1 MELTQQTL
9 KSLLR
14 YDSTTG
20 EFIWLVN
27 RGRNFQHI
35 GKLAGTVQKSGHISI
50 RINGTKYLSHRLAWL
65 YMTGSWPDGMIDHS
79 NGNPSDNRFIN
90 LRVTDSSGNNRN
102 SRKRKTNKSGYKGVS
117 FFRKTEKWRASIVY
131 NRRNISLGLFE
142 NPEDAHKA
150 YVEAAKRLHGDFA
163 RFD

>member
-1 MELTQQTL
+1 
-9 KSLLR
+9 
-14 YDSTTG
+14 
-20 EFIWLVN
+20 
-27 RGRNFQHI
+27 
-35 GKLAGTVQKSGHISI
+35 
-50 RINGTKYLSHRLAWL
+50 
-65 YMTGSWPDGMIDHS
+65 MTGSWPDGMIDHS